1 MNLFSSTTEIPNHL
15 FGPKRS
21 KTSWK
26 RSAIVKPL
34 LRHYTRLQA
43 QGLAGVKA
51 MVSKTF
57 TAYVTGTV
65 STSDQKQKALAL
77 VREEKSLTQVVDN
90 INVPPT
96 VGEAANKQADEE
108 RRAAD
113 AAHDFLP
120 TEGKERGASLEKA
133 VDKVHQEAIMRLRTI
148 FWYDIRWSN
157 DVFNVNDKGTI
168 WGKFHVFEGWPE
180 TMAQPDAAFLNIDIE
195 EMDSRDPAFVI
206 QEAYIGGQPAFNIP
220 ASYIVGQ
227 LVPRPRPVRLKT
239 GADYTF
245 KVVLKARLPGKWRV
259 RPTISVEGSS
269 PVTSPGI
276 QLTVEGPI
284 YSFNYDALP
293 VLDMGPVHSKP
304 MKERPSPIN
313 VAVDDATY
321 DVPRSTMHMKLTV
334 TNKGNRPVQLSE
346 FNVAAI
352 RFWNDSVRSRWE
364 LSERRIYG
372 GYKEKGKEGE
382 LEVTFNDDPILPGH
396 ARTQKVMAISSAWEA
411 SALWE
416 VIGSSNNRFAGML
429 FFTSGDDRE
438 KVVIDAPLGRT
449 PTTRPAVPFAALGT
463 KALPTEVADIPDL
476 RVGDTYLVDSQYP
489 NNAKLNN
496 MTERKVVS
504 VIDGGVTVASRNV
517 KSRSGQ
523 SRMLRYT
530 QEWNLVSSR
539 NADGSG
545 LDYSPPLKY
554 FEFPL
559 YPGKSWRQTSRET
572 NVKTGATRD
581 FTLSA
586 TVGEWENISV
596 PAGTFRAIKIT
607 TQSEIVDSV
616 SGQRSTGTDVSWY
629 APDIRRSV
637 RSVITSRNMQGDVE
651 DQLIHV
657 TQYQVS
663 SPSSAQQSSVSQEI
677 PNVQLPD
684 TSKENLQEE
693 AQVLSLAEEQVLKV
707 KRRAEASVPPKQ
719 GNQKAARAASD
730 RGSAYLQSG
739 QISEAIGA
747 LQEAHR
753 ADPADVYI
761 VRNLSN
767 AYLQNNDLNSA
778 EDYMLTALALE
789 PEWAMTWHLLGG
801 IYDKKGEI
809 PAAAASFTNAYRFSK
824 DQDHTHRQFLRDLD
838 LDIDVNRK
846 RAVRLATQ
854 VIEGKLLRQTAAARG
869 AERKASEREAGSRP
883 TVEGAGATTWAQP
896 KTMTLDELDKFP
908 EEYVKAYGA
917 VAPLDNERESRKL
930 SRTPEAY
937 EGKVVALG
945 GQLDRRVT
953 EMEFA
958 HRGSLFFFV
967 QPAIGL
973 TFHARGVVPKSK
985 ALEFDDSFLLIGLWE
1000 RGKQAVPA
1008 LSQNTWGINIYL
1020 ICGVVVYE
1028 KSKEAEVLC
1037 ETLKKP

>member
-1 MNLFSSTTEIPNHL
+1 MLCAACNQEIADNAKFCRHCGATVSSSIASPATKKCPQCGGENAISAKFCRVDGFRFDGAQPTATTAQAHLETARAAAASTTQLPSSEPARPAEQAAGSVVCPQCGTVNAPGATFCKTDGFRLADSTSVASELALGSVACPTCGTENVPGAKFCRKDGTPLAGPAETPRPTRPSSPQPVLRVGAGSTATSRAPIRPADPARVAPRKWLVPVLAVILITLAGGGGGFLYWTGVFGDRHL
-15 FGPKRS
+15 
-21 KTSWK
+21 
-26 RSAIVKPL
+26 AIQEAL
-34 LRHYTRLQA
+34 NARFQS

-51 MVSKTF
+51 MVRKDFS
-57 TAYVTGTV
+57 ADVTGTV

-77 VREEKSLTQVVDN
+77 VREEKSLTRVYN
-90 INVPPT
+90 IINVLPT
-96 VGEAANKQADEE
+96 VGEAAKKQAEEE

-120 TEGKERGASLEKA
+120 TEGKEQGASLEKA

-195 EMDSRDPAFVI
+195 EMDTRDPAFVI

-227 LVPRPRPVRLKT
+227 LVPRPRPVHLKT

-245 KVVLKARLPGKWRV
+245 KVVLKARRPGKWRV

-276 QLTVEGPI
+276 QLTVKGPI

-293 VLDMGPVHSKP
+293 VLDTGPVHSKP
-304 MKERPSPIN
+304 MKEPPSPIK

-334 TNKGNRPVQLSE
+334 TNKGNRAVQLSE
-346 FNVAAI
+346 FDVAAI
-352 RFWNDSVRSRWE
+352 RFWNDAVRSRWE
-364 LSERRIYG
+364 LSERSIYG

-396 ARTQKVMAISSAWEA
+396 TRTQKVMAISSAWEA

-449 PTTRPAVPFAALGT
+449 PTTRPAVPFAAQGT
-463 KALPTEVADIPDL
+463 KASPTEVADIPDV

-530 QEWNLVSSR
+530 QEWNFVSSR

-545 LDYSPPLKY
+545 LDYLPPLKY

-629 APDIRRSV
+629 APDVRRSIK
-637 RSVITSRNMQGDVE
+637 SVITSRNMQGDVE
-651 DQLIHV
+651 DQFIHV
-657 TQYQVS
+657 AQYQV
-663 SPSSAQQSSVSQEI
+663 
-677 PNVQLPD
+677 
-684 TSKENLQEE
+684 
-693 AQVLSLAEEQVLKV
+693 
-707 KRRAEASVPPKQ
+707 
-719 GNQKAARAASD
+719 
-730 RGSAYLQSG
+730 
-739 QISEAIGA
+739 
-747 LQEAHR
+747 
-753 ADPADVYI
+753 
-761 VRNLSN
+761 
-767 AYLQNNDLNSA
+767 
-778 EDYMLTALALE
+778 
-789 PEWAMTWHLLGG
+789 
-801 IYDKKGEI
+801 
-809 PAAAASFTNAYRFSK
+809 
-824 DQDHTHRQFLRDLD
+824 
-838 LDIDVNRK
+838 NR
-846 RAVRLATQ
+846 
-854 VIEGKLLRQTAAARG
+854 
-869 AERKASEREAGSRP
+869 
-883 TVEGAGATTWAQP
+883 
-896 KTMTLDELDKFP
+896 
-908 EEYVKAYGA
+908 
-917 VAPLDNERESRKL
+917 
-930 SRTPEAY
+930 
-937 EGKVVALG
+937 
-945 GQLDRRVT
+945 
-953 EMEFA
+953 
-958 HRGSLFFFV
+958 
-967 QPAIGL
+967 
-973 TFHARGVVPKSK
+973 
-985 ALEFDDSFLLIGLWE
+985 
-1000 RGKQAVPA
+1000 
-1008 LSQNTWGINIYL
+1008 
-1020 ICGVVVYE
+1020 
-1028 KSKEAEVLC
+1028 
-1037 ETLKKP
+1037 